1 MKFTIENLKN
11 LIEQDKNIK
20 HWTWEKFTRMTEK
33 QWVTDDMLKKIPT
46 EQQVSAYRQEW
57 IKTWTIPYRYINTK
71 ERAKEWVDD
80 LALDNWWLEEVLE
93 IDMETEVECM
103 NDMLQ
108 EAMGESIEDMGLE
121 DAVENSILVPWK
133 DELRYIYDKIEEME

>member
-1 MKFTIENLKN
+1 
-11 LIEQDKNIK
+11 
-20 HWTWEKFTRMTEK
+20 
-33 QWVTDDMLKKIPT
+33 
-46 EQQVSAYRQEW
+46 
-57 IKTWTIPYRYINTK
+57 
-71 ERAKEWVDD
+71 
-80 LALDNWWLEEVLE
+80 
-93 IDMETEVECM
+93 METEVECM